1 MRVLK
6 WYTSIFHFIY
16 YAFSTRKTP
25 NMKTVRIGT
34 RNSALALWQAHHVG
48 ALLAT
53 QGLGYEIVAITTK
66 GDQILDRSLSKIG
79 SKGVFTEELEAML
92 CAGEIDI
99 AQHSAKDLPSHLP
112 AELELIA
119 FTEREAAQDVVL
131 SLDPAKTLA
140 SSTPLR
146 IGTSSTRRR
155 AFLRHFYPQHTAV
168 EMRGNLQTRL
178 EKLKNGDCDA
188 MLLAFAGV
196 HRMEMESYIT
206 QHLRLDQFVPAVG
219 QGSVAIQCAVS
230 LDAEVK
236 ALVRKACNH
245 PATEATLLA
254 ERHLLAH
261 LEGGCSVPVYGHAT
275 QQGDLL
281 TLHAGVLSLDGIE
294 NIVHSATGTDPAFL
308 GKEVAMELIHLG
320 AHQLLRKIRQELGS

>member
-1 MRVLK
+1 
-6 WYTSIFHFIY
+6 
-16 YAFSTRKTP
+16 
-25 NMKTVRIGT
+25 MKTVRIGT
-34 RNSALALWQAHHVG
+34 RNSALALWQAHYVG
-48 ALLAT
+48 ALLEKE
-53 QGLGYEIVAITTK
+53 GLAYEIVAISTK

-79 SKGVFTEELEAML
+79 SKGVFTEELETML
-92 CAGEIDI
+92 RAGEIDI

-119 FTEREAAQDVVL
+119 FTERESAEDVVL
-131 SLDPAKTLA
+131 SLDSSKTLA
-140 SSTPLR
+140 SSESLR

-155 AFLRHFYPQHTAV
+155 AFLSHFYPQHTAV

-206 QHLRLDQFVPAVG
+206 QHLDIDQFVPAVG

-230 LDAEVK
+230 LNKDVK
-236 ALVRKACNH
+236 SLVRKACNH
-245 PATEATLLA
+245 PDTEARLLT

-261 LEGGCSVPVYGHAT
+261 LEGGCSVPVYGHAVLK
-275 QQGDLL
+275 GDKIA
-281 TLHAGVLSLDGIE
+281 LHAGVLSLDGVE
-294 NIVHSATGTDPAFL
+294 NIYHSAQGSDPAIL

-320 AHQLLRKIRQELGS
+320 AHQLLRKIRQQLGS

>member
-1 MRVLK
+1 
-6 WYTSIFHFIY
+6 
-16 YAFSTRKTP
+16 
-25 NMKTVRIGT
+25 MKTVRIGT
-34 RNSALALWQAHHVG
+34 RNSALALWQAHYVG
-48 ALLAT
+48 ALLEKE
-53 QGLGYEIVAITTK
+53 GLAYEIVAISTK

-79 SKGVFTEELEAML
+79 SKGVFTEELETML
-92 CAGEIDI
+92 RAGEIDI

-119 FTEREAAQDVVL
+119 FTERESAEDVVL

-140 SSTPLR
+140 SIEPLR

-155 AFLRHFYPQHTAV
+155 AFLSHFYPQHTAV

-178 EKLKNGDCDA
+178 EKLKKGDCDA

-206 QHLRLDQFVPAVG
+206 QHLSIDQFVPAVG
-219 QGSVAIQCAVS
+219 QGSVAIQCAVT
-230 LDAEVK
+230 LDASLK
-236 ALVRKACNH
+236 NLVGKACNH
-245 PATEATLLA
+245 SETEATILA

-261 LEGGCSVPVYGHAT
+261 LEGGCSVPVYGHAVLN
-275 QQGDLL
+275 GDKIA
-281 TLHAGVLSLDGIE
+281 LHAGVLSLDGVE
-294 NIVHSATGTDPAFL
+294 NIYHSAEGSDPAIL

-320 AHQLLRKIRQELGS
+320 AHQLLRKIRQQLGS